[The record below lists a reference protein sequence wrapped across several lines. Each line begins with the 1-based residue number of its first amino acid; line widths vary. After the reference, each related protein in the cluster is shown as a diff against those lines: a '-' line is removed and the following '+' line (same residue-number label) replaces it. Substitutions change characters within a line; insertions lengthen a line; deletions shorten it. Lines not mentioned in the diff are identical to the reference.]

1 MDGENFDDLLKKVC
15 TTRLTRL
22 GMLRGLAAGAMA
34 ALAGSAVGSDDAD
47 AKKGGGKGKKGG
59 KKSSQTRLAQGDS
72 VCPAGAGP
80 DTKVCHCPFG
90 KESNCQVVGAGG
102 GHDPNDIQHSLDC
115 CCLNGGSTADCEC
128 PGDNTCC
135 KPQG

>member
-22 GMLRGLAAGAMA
+22 SVLRGLAAGAVA

-47 AKKGGGKGKKGG
+47 AKKGGGGKGKKGGGGGKG

-72 VCPAGAGP
+72 ICEGDSHSG
-80 DTKVCHCPFG
+80 DRICHCPFG
-90 KESNCQVVGAGG
+90 NDMNCQLVGLGG
-102 GHDPNDIQHSLDC
+102 GHDPSD
-115 CCLNGGSTADCEC
+115 
-128 PGDNTCC
+128 
-135 KPQG
+135 